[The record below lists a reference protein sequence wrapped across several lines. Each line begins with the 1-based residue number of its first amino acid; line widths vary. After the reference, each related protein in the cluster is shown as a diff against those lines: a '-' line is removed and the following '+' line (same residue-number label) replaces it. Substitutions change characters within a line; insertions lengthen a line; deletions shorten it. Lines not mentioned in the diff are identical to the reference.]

1 MNDILIKT
9 MAVMPAVEAATA
21 TIGHPDR
28 TATMLTASSS
38 SGAVPICA
46 AATVCTVTP
55 SVAFWNKVSD
65 FSTDLK

>member
-1 MNDILIKT
+1 MNDMLIET
-9 MAVMPAVEAATA
+9 MAVMPAIEDATA

-28 TATMLTASSS
+28 TATMLTASPS

-46 AATVCTVTP
+46 AATVRTVTP

>member
-1 MNDILIKT
+1 MMNDMLIKI

-38 SGAVPICA
+38 SGAVPI
-46 AATVCTVTP
+46 
-55 SVAFWNKVSD
+55 
-65 FSTDLK
+65 